1 MNLVRYFLKYM
12 HYPVAQSSNM
22 VTNFV
27 GTSYL
32 LTVVAG
38 YINDCYLSK
47 LTAFVLYATIELLGV
62 ILLTYQAKNSNLLPP
77 ENETPSTFQA
87 AILYIGL
94 GAMAIGIGGTK
105 ATLPTHGADQLDH
118 TKENLISSF
127 FSWYYMSV
135 TTAAGFPFY
144 RGKKPSGSPLRRLIK
159 VFLASNHNTN
169 DTTTLEVHHSP
180 KEQSYAKEKSYNK
193 FKFLNKALND
203 DTIEVAQ
210 VEDTK
215 AFLGFLPILATTIML
230 NCSTAQLMTFSVQ
243 QGNFMNRKIYN
254 ITITTQSISVIP
266 LVVVLVFLYLFEQ
279 SKRFYGNNEA
289 INKIYQPLVRM
300 GAGLA
305 VSSMSMAVAAL
316 VEYKRLKEFNEGNL
330 MSAFWL
336 IGQTLLV
343 TSAEV
348 FVVGG
353 MLEHFY
359 SKAPNG
365 MKSIS
370 TALAC
375 CSSSMGYFLSSMLVT
390 VCNSVSGIFGQAW
403 IGGNDLNHDSGE
415 FEPLPYAILIT
426 AILEYAGVSFPGK
439 SKISLDVHD
448 KIDVDVIHK
457 MGFFWDTND
466 MIYKHRGD
474 HQATNPENPS
484 ANPPSHPAFCV
495 ESSSYDSTPTS
506 QMFMDELYSLKG
518 YITTRMDAFETANL
532 HVKEE
537 LKCISN
543 CD

>member
-1 MNLVRYFLKYM
+1 MSLESREALIINESDYDYIDYKGRKADPRRHGGVLAASLACIVELIQSLVFLGNNMNLVRYFLKYM

-135 TTAAGFPFY
+135 TTAGILGATLMVWIEENCGWGWSLMISAILLCCSITIFSAGFPFY

-403 IGGNDLNHDSGE
+403 IGGNDLNHDRLHY
-415 FEPLPYAILIT
+415 FYALLCFLNLI
-426 AILEYAGVSFPGK
+426 
-439 SKISLDVHD
+439 
-448 KIDVDVIHK
+448 
-457 MGFFWDTND
+457 N
-466 MIYKHRGD
+466 
-474 HQATNPENPS
+474 
-484 ANPPSHPAFCV
+484 
-495 ESSSYDSTPTS
+495 
-506 QMFMDELYSLKG
+506 FMLFVYFA
-518 YITTRMDAFETANL
+518 RRF
-532 HVKEE
+532 
-537 LKCISN
+537 
-543 CD
+543 